1 MPLRAACIQV
11 TSGVS
16 MDKNVDAVAR
26 LVREAHAQ
34 GAEFVFLPENVG
46 LLGPGAV
53 MREGAAFEEKHRALS
68 EFKALASQLGLWI
81 LVGSLAVKRP
91 DGRLANRSYLIDSLG
106 KIIVRYDKIHSCM
119 AT

>member
-1 MPLRAACIQV
+1 
-11 TSGVS
+11 

-53 MREGAAFEEKHRALS
+53 MREGATLEDKHRALS
-68 EFKALASQLGLWI
+68 EFKGLASQLGLWI
-81 LVGSLAVKRP
+81 LVGSLAVKRS
-91 DGRLANRSYLIDSLG
+91 DGRLANRSYLIDS
-106 KIIVRYDKIHSCM
+106 
-119 AT
+119 